1 MFEDIYPVHW
11 TGQQAVVVL
20 PEHIDLSSA
29 GQIRE
34 ELLSVINRGAAAL
47 IVDMTATVSC
57 DYAGADALVRVYQRA
72 VVSGTELRLVVT
84 AQIVRRVLGLSGVD
98 HLVSIYPSLES
109 SMAARAP
116 AADAP
121 PASAGKPAGP
131 GTGERAPPRD
141 AVRAGGQQQAA
152 GPSNGP
158 AAAVTRAVLLKLVDA
173 LPDGVALANSDGT
186 LALASRRMEE
196 MFGYEHDELP
206 GQPVERLIPPD
217 LQAAHRRH
225 RAAYAQAPH
234 ARLMGA
240 GARLV
245 GLRKDGT
252 TFPAEIS
259 LSPLAAATGQFTLA
273 VTRDVTQARR
283 QEDLADLARAAVA
296 AEQAHGQELL
306 ERISTRLLHVGL
318 SLHAAMDLPTD
329 IARQHTTEA
338 LGHLDDM
345 IREIRA
351 AAFAGCTCGISPP
364 PGRKPG
370 PTEGPARPGTAPMPE
385 R

>member
-1 MFEDIYPVHW
+1 MHW

-98 HLVSIYPSLES
+98 RLVSIYPSLES

-121 PASAGKPAGP
+121 PAPAGKPAGP
-131 GTGERAPPRD
+131 GTGERAPPRH

-196 MFGYEHDELP
+196 MFGYEHGELP

-217 LQAAHRRH
+217 LRAAHRRH

-259 LSPLAAATGQFTLA
+259 LSPLATATGQFTLA
-273 VTRDVTQARR
+273 VTRDVTRDVTRARR

-306 ERISTRLLHVGL
+306 EKISTRLLHVGL

-329 IARQHTTEA
+329 IARQHTAKA
-338 LGHLDDM
+338 LGHLDDT

-351 AAFAGCTCGISPP
+351 AAFAGRTCGISPP
-364 PGRKPG
+364 PG
-370 PTEGPARPGTAPMPE
+370 
-385 R
+385 